1 MREHI
6 DFVQA
11 QFLPWEDA
19 TPYGQP
25 GARLKLLSKDTDT
38 DAFSAVL
45 RLPPGWSST
54 WRPSGHDYE
63 IYVLDGAAQIG
74 AESFIAHDY
83 AFFPYGS
90 GVIEVSS
97 THGCV
102 MLFFRSSNASELEPP
117 AELVQQRLVRKVR
130 LPDADWDGDLARMGL
145 DSMKAASRMRVLRQ
159 DPVSGETTY
168 VTATF
173 AFRRGRQAERHPIAQ
188 EFYLL
193 SGELAGPL
201 GIMQAGAYCIRPP
214 MAKHGPYGSPTG
226 ALILFRGFG
235 GEQATYW
242 EDTDPFTYEPAHQ
255 PILPERLLPY
265 GQPYDRVKKY

>member
-11 QFLPWEDA
+11 QYLPWQDA
-19 TPYGQP
+19 APYGQP
-25 GARLKLLSKDTDT
+25 AASLKLLSEDADTG
-38 DAFSAVL
+38 AFSAVL
-45 RLPPGWSST
+45 QLPPGWAGI
-54 WRPSGHDYE
+54 WLPRACDYE

-74 AESFIAHDY
+74 AEPFIAHDY
-83 AFFPYGS
+83 AFFPNGYGA
-90 GVIEVSS
+90 IEVSS
-97 THGCV
+97 DQGCV
-102 MLFFRSSNASELEPP
+102 MLFFRSDKLGELEPSM
-117 AELVQQRLVRKVR
+117 ERVQQRLVQKVR

-145 DSMKAASRMRVLRQ
+145 DSMKAGSRMRVLRQ
-159 DPVSGETTY
+159 DPESGETTY

-173 AFRRGRQAERHPIAQ
+173 AFRRGKQAERHPIAQ

-255 PILPERLLPY
+255 PILPERL
-265 GQPYDRVKKY
+265 QPYSQPYERVKQY